1 MLFYFLED
9 AETNDKTEE
18 IIDEIGP
25 EILSA
30 SGKLEYYCKLL
41 QTNQFEGAGKARD
54 ELMKILES
62 VEKSPQKV
70 FDYALDLVNDENDY
84 LLDAL
89 FFNQFTVHLCVS
101 KKTLSNSD
109 LCFMTNSFKEIAQ
122 IVDEAV
128 EDAILSKHMVFS
140 HIVPFLMVAKN
151 YVIETFKEKSAACEG
166 LTEVIAN
173 QSFFISLCQLEAHD
187 FIGSRFLM
195 TKTIKKLK
203 AEFKEKIND
212 HKIYSLCLICLGVTY
227 LRKKLLLKAEKKL
240 KKAQIALEK
249 ATDCEG
255 NEEKEQVFLY
265 VQTILETSDE
275 FFDDDDDDDDDDDIY
290 LPKPDDIK
298 RKRKLEAETSSQRAK
313 VLKQEETDKASTS
326 KAQLAK
332 KLKTRAKKKSSKKRG
347 KRC

>member
-1 MLFYFLED
+1 M
-9 AETNDKTEE
+9 
-18 IIDEIGP
+18 
-25 EILSA
+25 
-30 SGKLEYYCKLL
+30 L

-62 VEKSPQKV
+62 VEKLPQKA
-70 FDYALDLVNDENDY
+70 FDYALDLVNNENDY

-109 LCFMTNSFKEIAQ
+109 LCFMTNSFKEIAL

-140 HIVPFLMVAKN
+140 HIVPFLMAAKN
-151 YVIETFKEKSAACEG
+151 YVIETFKEKSAVCEG

-195 TKTIKKLK
+195 TKTIRKLK

-212 HKIYSLCLICLGVTY
+212 HKIYSLCLICLGVSY

-249 ATDCEG
+249 ATDYEG
-255 NEEKEQVFLY
+255 NEEKEQLFLY
-265 VQTILETSDE
+265 VETILETSDE
-275 FFDDDDDDDDDDDIY
+275 FFDDDDDDDDDAIY

-298 RKRKLEAETSSQRAK
+298 RKRKIKAETSSRRAK